1 MKKYEIEKRGEYRT
15 LYTFKETNAKNE
27 RLVVEITE
35 CYYNAKDKGS
45 LPYLWKQH
53 GYTNKLYNNALHVDC
68 YCYEENG
75 NCYGRYNPT
84 VKLSEDG
91 KRMVVNFDNL
101 LEVSEKNKEILL
113 NKIYTQFME
122 VK

>member
-1 MKKYEIEKRGEYRT
+1 MKNYEIEKRGEHRT

-35 CYYNAKDKGS
+35 CYYNTKDKNS
-45 LPYLWKQH
+45 LPCLWKQN
-53 GYTNKLYNNALHVDC
+53 GYTNKLYDNALHVDC

-84 VKLSEDG
+84 VKRSEDG
-91 KRMVVNFDNL
+91 KRMVINFDNL
-101 LEVSEKNKEILL
+101 LEVSEENKKILL